1 MSITLRLSTV
11 CQNVRR
17 EGYQKL
23 DPGSR
28 HSRDLSKPAL
38 TTTIKFLETTTSN
51 MPYFMPLAWS
61 CASQYLMQ
69 VISFTPKHDHCLAI
83 SVEETVQRNI
93 PLSEG
98 LIRSPHADGFD
109 HNQ

>member
-1 MSITLRLSTV
+1 
-11 CQNVRR
+11 
-17 EGYQKL
+17 
-23 DPGSR
+23 
-28 HSRDLSKPAL
+28 
-38 TTTIKFLETTTSN
+38 
-51 MPYFMPLAWS
+51 
-61 CASQYLMQ
+61 MQ